1 MFYREV
7 EHTGGGEM
15 LDQVQLI
22 KEKNQ
27 VKFAVIPFEEYLFL
41 KELLSD
47 EEKLAD
53 YLDYLHIQKMK
64 TQTSQRFS
72 LEDVRRELALEN

>member
-1 MFYREV
+1 
-7 EHTGGGEM
+7 M

-22 KEKNQ
+22 KENDRNI
-27 VKFAVIPFEEYLFL
+27 FAVIPFEEYLFL
-41 KELLSD
+41 QELLND

-53 YLDYLHIQKMK
+53 YLDYLHVQKVK

-72 LEDVRRELALEN
+72 LGDVRRELALESK